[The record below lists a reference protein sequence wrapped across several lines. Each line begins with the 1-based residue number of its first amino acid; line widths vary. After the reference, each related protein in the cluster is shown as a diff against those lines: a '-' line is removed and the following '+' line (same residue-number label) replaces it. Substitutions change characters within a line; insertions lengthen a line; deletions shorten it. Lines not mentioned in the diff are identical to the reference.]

1 MSKYTIIFR
10 SFAGIIGIIGILM
23 IAPHIERLLIQDE
36 MLKVIDEKEINV
48 GALFYT
54 EVDED
59 IMFNGVDK

>member
-1 MSKYTIIFR
+1 MSKHTIIVR